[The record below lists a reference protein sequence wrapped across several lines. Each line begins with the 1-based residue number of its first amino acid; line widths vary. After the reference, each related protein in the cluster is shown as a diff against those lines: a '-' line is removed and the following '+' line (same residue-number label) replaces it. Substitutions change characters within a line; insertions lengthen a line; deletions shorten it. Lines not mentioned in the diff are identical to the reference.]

1 MNVKT
6 QAEALHWASS
16 FLKKLNRD
24 EHVAKL
30 LLFHHFNV
38 NEHDYMMTLH
48 DKVEGEVLTHFI
60 RDVKEYGETG
70 KPVQHILGQA
80 YFYGRSFFV
89 NENVLIPRF
98 DTEFLV
104 EHVISY
110 VNKQKEPVTIVDVGT
125 GSGIIAI
132 TLAKELKDVKIYA
145 TDISEAALEVAR
157 KNAQLHDVQVEF
169 MQANYLSSM
178 LEQKIYP
185 NLIVS
190 NPPYIELGA
199 QEELSDTVKNFDPPL
214 ALYGGDTGLVA
225 YEAIVDQLKGWPHPA
240 HLALEIGYNQAQEVT
255 NLLEKN
261 LPCTE
266 TGVIQDFGGHDRVV
280 YCSFKK

>member
-104 EHVISY
+104 EHVISD
-110 VNKQKEPVTIVDVGT
+110 VSKQKERSHIVEVGT
-125 GSGIIAI
+125 GSWMTAI
-132 TLAKELKDVKIYA
+132 RLVREVTDVKTYA
-145 TDISEAALEVAR
+145 RDISEAALEVAR
-157 KNAQLHDVQVEF
+157 
-169 MQANYLSSM
+169 
-178 LEQKIYP
+178 
-185 NLIVS
+185 
-190 NPPYIELGA
+190 
-199 QEELSDTVKNFDPPL
+199 
-214 ALYGGDTGLVA
+214 
-225 YEAIVDQLKGWPHPA
+225 
-240 HLALEIGYNQAQEVT
+240 
-255 NLLEKN
+255 
-261 LPCTE
+261 
-266 TGVIQDFGGHDRVV
+266 
-280 YCSFKK
+280 